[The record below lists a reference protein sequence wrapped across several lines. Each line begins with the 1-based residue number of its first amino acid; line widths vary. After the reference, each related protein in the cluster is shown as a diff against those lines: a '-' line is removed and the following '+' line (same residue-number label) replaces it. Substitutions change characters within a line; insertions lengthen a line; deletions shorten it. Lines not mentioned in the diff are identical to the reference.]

1 MKLFLLTPLL
11 LLLLLPGCTLTNQH
25 GSVSFHPSH
34 EMLEVISSNQQ
45 TTNRAI
51 QIMDRLETKL
61 DRHTP

>member
-34 EMLEVISSNQQ
+34 EMLEAAGI
-45 TTNRAI
+45 
-51 QIMDRLETKL
+51 KL
-61 DRHTP
+61 STRTLHDK